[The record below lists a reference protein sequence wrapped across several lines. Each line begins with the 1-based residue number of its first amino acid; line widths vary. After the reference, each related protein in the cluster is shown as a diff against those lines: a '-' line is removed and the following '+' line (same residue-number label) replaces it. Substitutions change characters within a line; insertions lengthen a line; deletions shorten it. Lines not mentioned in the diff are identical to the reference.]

1 MWRDD
6 RVHDDLTVSR
16 CRGLH
21 RDRVQLDWLIQ
32 RLIFE
37 LIFEIETRL
46 LLEDTVF
53 YGGTQRLTF
62 TQFTTQHAYQTRP
75 RSPYRTG
82 LRSLLDKVQAQT
94 HFDPFFI
101 YTVLYNQKSII
112 KVCLLWHTTSPPIQG
127 CDVNWVKVGRC
138 VPPYGRIDRRS

>member
-16 CRGLH
+16 CRPTPWSCTTWLTTAADIRADIWD
-21 RDRVQLDWLIQ
+21 RDP
-32 RLIFE
+32 
-37 LIFEIETRL
+37 RL

-94 HFDPFFI
+94 HFDPFFV
-101 YTVLYNQKSII
+101 YTVLYNHKSII
-112 KVCLLWHTTSPPIQG
+112 KVCLLRHTTSPPIQG
-127 CDVNWVKVGRC
+127 CDVNWVKVGHC